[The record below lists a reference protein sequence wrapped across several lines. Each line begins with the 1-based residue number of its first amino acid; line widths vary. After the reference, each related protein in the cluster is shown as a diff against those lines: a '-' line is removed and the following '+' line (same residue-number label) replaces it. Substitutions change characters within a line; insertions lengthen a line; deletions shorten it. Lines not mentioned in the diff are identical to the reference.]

1 MLQLLVINGG
11 AAAAESESVSPWDGG
26 CVAALC
32 FSVLLLCKYKG
43 TFLLHS
49 RTDAEYFSFCVNL
62 NVPSL
67 VLRPFPKA
75 RLNVFGFPSSLVGEG
90 QSRATKDARICLPAS
105 APPLSLRC
113 LSWRCLRLSVALT
126 PVASRSVAPN
136 SRQRPQ
142 TGWLQIT
149 FSSKEEKCVR
159 EGEGGGGERTLHPSL
174 RPWKPRRCLTTAR
187 SLRPPASLTSLKAPE
202 NTALPLRLRAFGVQF
217 S

>member
-11 AAAAESESVSPWDGG
+11 AAAAGSESVSPWDGG
-26 CVAALC
+26 CVAALS

-49 RTDAEYFSFCVNL
+49 QTNAEYFIFCVNL
-62 NVPSL
+62 NVPST
-67 VLRPFPKA
+67 RPVALSKSTVECVRFSVQP
-75 RLNVFGFPSSLVGEG
+75 GERR
-90 QSRATKDARICLPAS
+90 SVPRHKRRPCLSAS
-105 APPLSLRC
+105 FSPPLPQPPLPLLALPLLIGGAHTCGEPLGRSK
-113 LSWRCLRLSVALT
+113 LS
-126 PVASRSVAPN
+126 PEAPDRMAADN
-136 SRQRPQ
+136 LFIQGRKMR
-142 TGWLQIT
+142 W
-149 FSSKEEKCVR
+149 
-159 EGEGGGGERTLHPSL
+159 GGGGERTLHPSL